1 MALGLRFGQAVL
13 WANFLHHGDVR
24 KGTDIP
30 YISHLLGVTALVIE
44 HGGDEDQAVAA
55 LLHDAIEDTDATYE
69 QIVER
74 FGTRVADIV
83 RECSDAE
90 VAKGKKKA
98 PWRGRKQAYIDHL
111 SDASADALLVS
122 LADKVHN
129 VRTLAED
136 VDRIGD
142 NAFTKFNGG
151 IDGTRWNYRRL
162 ADVYERRVGDLSPD
176 EVEGEPPPGVEG
188 LLAEY
193 LLALDR
199 IGATP
204 EAADE
209 YEAGE

>member
-1 MALGLRFGQAVL
+1 MELGLRFGQAVL
-13 WANFLHHGDVR
+13 WANFLHRGDVR

-44 HGGDEDQAVAA
+44 HGGDEDQAIAA
-55 LLHDAIEDTDATYE
+55 LLHDAIEDTDATFE
-69 QIVER
+69 QIEAR
-74 FGTRVADIV
+74 FGTRVAGIV

-90 VAKGKKKA
+90 VAKGEKKP

-136 VDRIGD
+136 VDCIGD
-142 NAFTKFNGG
+142 AAFAKFNGG

-162 ADVYERRVGDLSPD
+162 ADVYERRVADLPPD
-176 EVEGEPPPGVEG
+176 EVDGESRPGVEG

-193 LLALDR
+193 LVALDR
-199 IGATP
+199 IGATTKV
-204 EAADE
+204 AAA
-209 YEAGE
+209 YEAEE